1 MNRAYKIL
9 ISLICFLLPSAISFA
24 QQRFPQ
30 PDFESG
36 YTPPETQVTLPKGV
50 WMEYIDILV
59 FVLLLTLFSYF
70 ILKKRSRKFVIW
82 GGIFSIFYFGFF
94 REGCVCSIGAIQN
107 VALALYDSS
116 FILPLAVIVFF
127 LLPLFFTLFFGRTF
141 CAGVCMFGALQEVVI
156 YKPVKIPTWLQKA
169 LGAIPYLYLTFAILF
184 AVTGA
189 DFIICKYD
197 PFVGFFRFSA
207 SPGMFAF
214 GVGLLLLG
222 MFVARPYCR
231 FICPYGVLLS
241 WVSRIS
247 VKHLTITPTDC
258 IQCKLCEDACP
269 VDAIVKPTENVKP
282 EPKGAK
288 RLIFIFVLIPVFM
301 LFFGFIT
308 SRFYEPLSMVHPQVR
323 LAEEIALE
331 QKSNSK
337 SVSFEAYTFNSSGM
351 NSVELFKLAN
361 EIRSTFYTGS
371 WIAGLFLG
379 LIFGL
384 ALLQSSRFKSNT
396 IYAPEKGSCV
406 GCARCFRHCPVER
419 KES

>member
-1 MNRAYKIL
+1 MAISFL
-9 ISLICFLLPSAISFA
+9 IFLLFSALGFA
-24 QQRFPQ
+24 QQRFPK

-36 YTPPETQVTLPKGV
+36 YVPPETQVPSANGV
-50 WMEYIDILV
+50 WMEYLDV
-59 FVLLLTLFSYF
+59 FIFILLLSLFSYF

-82 GGIFSIFYFGFF
+82 GGVFSVVYFGFF

-116 FILPLAVIVFF
+116 FVLPLTVIVFF

-156 YKPVKIPTWLQKA
+156 YKPVKISSWLQKA

-197 PFVGFFRFSA
+197 PFVGFFRFST

-241 WVSRIS
+241 WVSQIS

-269 VDAIVKPTENVKP
+269 VDAIAKPSENVKP
-282 EPKGAK
+282 ESKGTR

-301 LFFGFIT
+301 LLFGFIT

-331 QKSNSK
+331 KKINTK
-337 SVSFEAYTFNSSGM
+337 PASVEAVAFNSSGM
-351 NSVELFKLAN
+351 NSAELFKLAN
-361 EIRSTFYTGS
+361 EIRITFYRGS

-379 LIFGL
+379 FIFGL
-384 ALLQSSRFKSNT
+384 ALLQSSRFKRNT
-396 IYAPEKGSCV
+396 IYTPDKGSCV

-419 KES
+419 KEG